1 MRFRLP
7 CVATCIAL
15 LLATQVHAHE
25 PLWGEA
31 ASTVGTGVFHPDV
44 KFEVRRNFRLLN
56 GRDTTNNPTD
66 LSLSHSTQRIALDY
80 GVGPKMNLRLDV
92 PIERLRMTE
101 TIGGVPVSRR
111 YTELGDVEVSMKRR
125 IYLKTGAG
133 TKSQQAVSFGL
144 RLPTGSTSERDSN
157 GDLINPDMQPGTGT
171 FGVRLGYMTTR
182 ETTKNS
188 VWFSAFWEEP
198 IRRRRFTP
206 HRDLEFD
213 ASYGHWLKFPE
224 SIPDLGT
231 MLTLGVHGHWHSRNR
246 LPTGLDPNS
255 GDSMIA
261 LHSTFI
267 AQKDQ
272 YQLRIGLL
280 VPLRHRVN
288 GTQPAERIE
297 FRVGLERFF

>member
-1 MRFRLP
+1 
-7 CVATCIAL
+7 
-15 LLATQVHAHE
+15 
-25 PLWGEA
+25 
-31 ASTVGTGVFHPDV
+31 VFHPDV
-44 KFEVRRNFRLLN
+44 KFEVRRNFRWLN
-56 GRDTTNNPTD
+56 GRDTANNSTD
-66 LSLSHSTQRIALDY
+66 LSLSRSTQRIALDY

-101 TIGGVPVSRR
+101 TVGGVSVSSR
-111 YTELGDVEVSMKRR
+111 YTELGDVEVSLKRR
-125 IYLKTGAG
+125 IYLNTGTG
-133 TKSQQAVSFGL
+133 TKSQQAVSWGL
-144 RLPTGSTSERDSN
+144 SLPTGSTSERDSN
-157 GDLINPDMQPGTGT
+157 GNLLDPDRQPGTGT
-171 FGVRLGYMTTR
+171 FSIRLGYMITR

-206 HRDLEFD
+206 HRNVEFD

-231 MLTLGVHGHWHSRNR
+231 MLTLGVHGHWHGKNR
-246 LPTGLDPNS
+246 LPMGLDPNS

-261 LHSTFI
+261 LHSTFV
-267 AQKDQ
+267 AQKEQ

-297 FRVGLERFF
+297 FRIGWEGFF